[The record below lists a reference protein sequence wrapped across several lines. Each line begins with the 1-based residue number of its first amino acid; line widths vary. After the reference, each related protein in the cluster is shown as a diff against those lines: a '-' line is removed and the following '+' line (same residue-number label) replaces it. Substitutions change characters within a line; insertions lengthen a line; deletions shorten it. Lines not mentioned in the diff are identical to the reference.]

1 MSQKKS
7 PEREPGA
14 KSGMISDDF
23 LTPPRKHGPVP
34 SQDEAE
40 ENPTEYWLH
49 VAWDGEEVR
58 YPSELSKR
66 HRGYLINAVYDIDYI
81 FHKGYAEKHPEL
93 IAAYMQAA
101 TIDFSVAMTFKAL
114 NPIAEALCKRAS
126 KP

>member
-1 MSQKKS
+1 MTDVLHWM
-7 PEREPGA
+7 G
-14 KSGMISDDF
+14 
-23 LTPPRKHGPVP
+23 V
-34 SQDEAE
+34 EASAE
-40 ENPTEYWLH
+40 TLMHQAHKTAN
-49 VAWDGEEVR
+49 V
-58 YPSELSKR
+58 
-66 HRGYLINAVYDIDYI
+66 YLINAVYDVDYI